1 MNPLTAAELRQLRAV
16 PPFDAVREQ
25 TVQRLLAYASVE
37 RHPRGGVLFRE
48 GDTAESVYFVLEG
61 SVGLAA
67 SADTPEATIVE
78 IFREGEL
85 FVAPAAILR
94 LPYLVSGVV
103 LAPARLVVIPGAV
116 FRALLE
122 EDRALARGTV
132 EVLARHWRVLVEQI
146 KDLKLRSS
154 AQRLAA
160 YLVALAPKAGRGG
173 PVELELKEPRKAL
186 AARLNMAPENLSRAL
201 LELRAHGVSAAGRA
215 ALRIENPARLRAF
228 AYGDAR
234 RLVRSS

>member
-1 MNPLTAAELRQLRAV
+1 MNPITSVVLRQLRGAQ
-16 PPFDAVREQ
+16 PFAAMPEP
-25 TVQRLLAYASVE
+25 TVERLLAYASVE
-37 RHPRGGVLFRE
+37 ERPRGALLFRE
-48 GDTAESVYFVLEG
+48 GDTAESLYFVLEG

-67 SADTPEATIVE
+67 SVDTPEKTIVE

-94 LPYLVSGVV
+94 LPYLVSGIV
-103 LAPARLVVIPGAV
+103 LAPARLVVIPAAV

-122 EDRALARGTV
+122 EDPALARGTL

-154 AQRLAA
+154 GQRLAA
-160 YLVALAPKAGRGG
+160 YLVALVPKAHRRG
-173 PVELELKEPRKAL
+173 PVEVELKEPRKAL

-201 LELRAHGVSAAGRA
+201 VELRAHGVSSAGRT
-215 ALRIENPARLRAF
+215 ALRIEDAARLRAF
-228 AYGDAR
+228 AYGEAR
-234 RLVRSS
+234 RLRPS

>member
-1 MNPLTAAELRQLRAV
+1 MNALSAAELRQLRVAK
-16 PPFDAVREQ
+16 PFDAVPEQ
-25 TVQRLLAYASVE
+25 TVQKLLAYANVE
-37 RHPRGGVLFRE
+37 RQARGGVLFRE
-48 GDTAESVYFVLEG
+48 GDTAQSVYFVLEG

-67 SADTPEATIVE
+67 SADTSEGTIVE

-94 LPYLVSGVV
+94 LPYLVSGIV

-122 EDRALARGTV
+122 EDRALALGMLD
-132 EVLARHWRVLVEQI
+132 VLARHWRVLVEQI

-160 YLVALAPKAGRGG
+160 YLVALAPKAARR
-173 PVELELKEPRKAL
+173 PVEIELKEPRKAL

-201 LELRAHGVSAAGRA
+201 LELRSHGVSAAGRA
-215 ALRIENPARLRAF
+215 ALRIENTARLRGF

-234 RLVRSS
+234 GLVRPS